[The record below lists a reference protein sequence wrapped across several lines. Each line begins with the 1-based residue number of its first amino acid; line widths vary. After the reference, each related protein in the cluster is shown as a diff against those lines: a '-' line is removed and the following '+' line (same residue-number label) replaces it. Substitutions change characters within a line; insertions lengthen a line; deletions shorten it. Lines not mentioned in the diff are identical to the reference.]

1 MAAGLL
7 DGALGVTLQGCNSGP
22 SRIAASSA
30 PAQSLNPQD
39 EAARLIRTLD
49 ISAQLQDNARDHAVA
64 QLARGVPP
72 RTALER
78 WISEQ
83 RARGAVIRCKAQVTA
98 TDECIART

>member
-1 MAAGLL
+1 LVAGVFV
-7 DGALGVTLQGCNSGP
+7 GALWLALQGCNSGP
-22 SRIAASSA
+22 IRVAASS
-30 PAQSLNPQD
+30 PVQSLNPQD

-49 ISAQLQDNARDHAVA
+49 ISGHLQDSARDYAVA

-72 RTALER
+72 KTAVER

-83 RARGAVIRCKAQVTA
+83 RDGGAVIRCKAQVTA